1 MSAAPN
7 RLVADDGF
15 DLLLPPDIPAQAPI
29 PKSALTLSLSGRT
42 MGTGWSLE
50 AIAPRSVSPD
60 RVEAVL
66 ARCFSCVIDQM
77 SQWDSDSQIS
87 RFNHGAAG
95 TRHGIGPQFR
105 QVLGCA
111 FAIQKASNGAFDPL
125 LGQTSSVWGF
135 GAETANDPFE
145 VIASLS
151 RYDRTSILTDDPA
164 ILLQPGGAALDM
176 SGIAKG
182 YAVDLALASLEQL
195 GIEHA
200 LLDIGGELKAIGFR
214 GDGLPW
220 WVDLAQP
227 PRSAAPATRIGL
239 SGWSVATS
247 GHWERR
253 RHANGRSWSHTL
265 DPVTNRPTNDTSS
278 ATVLHPGCMQ
288 ADALAT
294 ALIVMGME
302 EGIRFADRHKLPA
315 RIVGPD
321 CLAESAAWRAWKA

>member
-1 MSAAPN
+1 
-7 RLVADDGF
+7 
-15 DLLLPPDIPAQAPI
+15 
-29 PKSALTLSLSGRT
+29 

-50 AIAPRSVSPD
+50 AIVPRSVSSD
-60 RVEAVL
+60 RVEALL
-66 ARCFSCVIDQM
+66 ARCYSCVIEQM
-77 SQWDSDSQIS
+77 SQWESNSQIS
-87 RFNHGAAG
+87 RFNQGGEG

-105 QVLGCA
+105 QVLECA
-111 FAIQKASNGAFDPL
+111 FVVQEASNGAFDPL
-125 LGQTSSVWGF
+125 LGKTSSAWGF
-135 GAETANDPFE
+135 GPETVGPPAEA
-145 VIASLS
+145 IASFS
-151 RYDRTSILTDDPA
+151 RYDRESILTDDPA

-182 YAVDLALASLEQL
+182 FAVDLALASLQQL
-195 GIEHA
+195 GIAHA
-200 LLDIGGELKAIGFR
+200 LLDIGGELKALGLR

-227 PRSAAPATRIGL
+227 PQSAAPGTRIGL
-239 SGWSVATS
+239 SGWAVATS

-253 RHANGRSWSHTL
+253 RHAHGRSWSHTL
-265 DPVTNRPTNDTSS
+265 DPVTNKPVNDALS

-315 RIVGPD
+315 RIAGTDHVG
-321 CLAESAAWRAWKA
+321 ESAAWRAWKA

>member
-1 MSAAPN
+1 
-7 RLVADDGF
+7 
-15 DLLLPPDIPAQAPI
+15 
-29 PKSALTLSLSGRT
+29 

-50 AIAPRSVSPD
+50 AIAPRSVSSV

-77 SQWDSDSQIS
+77 SQWESDSQIS
-87 RFNHGAAG
+87 RYNSGAAG

-105 QVLGCA
+105 QVLDCA

-125 LGQTSSVWGF
+125 LGPTSCAWGF
-135 GAETANDPFE
+135 GAETVDDPSE
-145 VIASLS
+145 ALASLS
-151 RYDRTSILTDDPA
+151 RSDGTSILTDDPA
-164 ILLQPGGAALDM
+164 ILLQPGGAALDL

-182 YAVDLALASLEQL
+182 FAVDLALASLDQL
-195 GIEHA
+195 GIAHA
-200 LLDIGGELKAIGFR
+200 LLDIGGELKAIGLR

-220 WVDLAQP
+220 WVDLARP
-227 PRSAAPATRIGL
+227 PLSAAPATRIGL
-239 SGWSVATS
+239 SGWAVATS

-253 RHANGRSWSHTL
+253 RHAHGRSWSHTF
-265 DPVTNRPTNDTSS
+265 DPVTNKPVNDTLS

-302 EGIRFADRHKLPA
+302 EGIRFTDRHKLPA

-321 CLAESAAWRAWKA
+321 RLAESAAWRAWKA